1 MVVLKVDDAGN
12 EKTETIML
20 SDGSVQDE
28 RIEKIEILPK
38 VDELLASD
46 TSYEPASYLAHR
58 HLSPNKWVEIMFVGL
73 DEHIIG
79 KIINV
84 VGDSA
89 EIVIFED
96 GVLLTDSPLVL
107 DFNYTGLPDGVISI
121 ELIEDVEENEKGE
134 DKEEEKEEEYVVED
148 LNIQIAE
155 ERDFS
160 KLRYGLEEQT
170 NDILESMLSKL
181 QTDKK
186 IEKRTLASINQTI
199 IRYTQLRELFSKFD
213 GDHNMMH
220 YHDKTE
226 AVNKHG
232 NNWKPLCNS
241 LSLQNKQLGWVFPI
255 AQHIKKIYVEM
266 DGGDADDLASAD
278 VYSETF
284 KINDDYSLYSNGKLA
299 YSSFFNNIS
308 PYLTPFE
315 KSESNF
321 LVSPE
326 VDVDVFI
333 GNFNNKFSNS
343 FKHTQVP
350 FQSSRYVSDINYIMQ
365 TNLTKSS
372 YKTTFHPLIPAEEM
386 HVNALMTF
394 PDTFMKHSRLRLPG
408 TDTIGRS
415 NMALMFPSYSR
426 ILTSKTPITS
436 LISDNINVPI
446 VGNTF
451 MGDHFK
457 QYSYSGDEV
466 LNYSQFLDYFIPSTQ
481 DIIAKH
487 KLSQEHLSIVSI
499 VSELEPYL
507 IYMDDLTAT
516 HYNVIAN
523 YLQQNS
529 KHFFSD
535 LTVVS
540 RAFAE
545 LKKSSVFIQQFNG
558 PTLVIDNDLSS
569 DVRINVPYYFSS
581 GKLLA
586 FVNNTEEM
594 SRVLA
599 LDCGRIF
606 SAICAYNAIALIAD
620 VSNIQND
627 IVDAPIE
634 ASPDVCITKIIAKKY
649 KNVEK
654 MQADN
659 GVDIYFDKEYDT
671 TSYSILNEPHISKK
685 KFSLSGDE
693 FAVFL
698 TKELEKL
705 KTADIPI
712 VIQSLMTGHR
722 IVVDGQLAILVDEYG
737 EKVLYKR
744 ENNVWEIDPTAPKN
758 IVDVEMLCNAQPNCL
773 IRKNKCET
781 IEKTRTGIEDS
792 VLSERETFGAKINE
806 TIRAYQFKI
815 ENDYAKTIGHV
826 NNTRLPI
833 EAQSNFLKIMLGV
846 ELKNYDI
853 VVSPYAKYV
862 NLILSHPDFEKRQDL
877 IVRFCDSRICRAG
890 QYENEDMHWFYC
902 SETDTKLIPTFFV
915 QLARAHFQ
923 GRYNLVMDVVLRER
937 KATDDNGTIWI
948 DKYSGYAIKHIDFDS
963 DEGYNEEGYRVVSRE
978 VLSADETEKEMEM
991 MMSIDEPVKS
1001 RMEYDRTGQSVYG
1014 IIDTL
1019 SRHMLIDI
1027 SSTYSFII
1035 KTAIKIYKGASM
1047 SEVEYK
1053 KTKSETPYAVYLT
1066 QYLNYITLAV
1076 YLIVCQTMTPNLTPK
1091 GTFPGCIKSF
1101 EGYPVGPIE
1110 DKRGIIYLLCIL
1122 TKTKFIKVS
1131 SKPAFFEQY
1140 IDIALQDASI
1150 RTLISKKKTS
1160 GKVEEKEVEHS
1171 ITKWTSFQPPLV
1183 PFKLPT
1189 ILNVHE
1195 NFEELLIGDINSGS
1209 RSQHDKMSVLQSKII
1224 LFSYSIQAE
1233 IQKIIDS
1240 EPLILKSYDS
1250 KLLNENACCNG
1261 SIQMTTLDYFKIKNA
1276 SGDIEMCN
1284 NAILAHRNILNG
1296 MHLIT
1301 TPVMWLSDEKTKILP
1316 IQIEPA
1322 FSEKTIYAGFV
1333 KHCNFRNNA
1342 INPDNITAICGE
1354 KPVLNIKLTD
1364 TIEEIIAP
1372 LKNSGILYSSEQL
1385 YQLLHAVSKQIVYA
1399 ENTQV
1404 VKTTVDGI
1412 LAFLSE
1418 LDNTNDSSIIQ
1429 KPFQDKIQDCFTAD
1443 ESRITSAIK
1452 ELKHYTFNGNAYIY
1466 QKIRGFSVS
1475 VKNRLFKP
1483 EHIDLLFL
1491 ERERTQMY
1499 FQFLKNSIV
1508 NVGQIFPSMC
1518 ITQTK
1523 HFSEK
1528 LPTYWGITQLHN
1540 NMLISGYTKLFER
1553 VTSYYGEHA
1562 TFFKYIVESSSK
1574 IIEMISDIPFTGN
1587 EIGFLVLEH
1596 CLLLVLDIY
1605 MTVDENRIEDESLY
1619 DAPNANVS
1627 ISTTQLTIMQDFIIT
1642 LMTNDKHINVP
1653 YQAIV
1658 DATFRLKELEKNKLL
1673 QELNNTKDLAI
1684 DNHFKVLRIG
1694 DRWGGGEN
1702 VREHNKQRS
1711 DKEINEFLE
1720 DQTMMV
1726 QGQNQEDN
1734 EVGVDGEVDMDDYV
1748 NDFESD

>member
-1 MVVLKVDDAGN
+1 
-12 EKTETIML
+12 
-20 SDGSVQDE
+20 
-28 RIEKIEILPK
+28 
-38 VDELLASD
+38 
-46 TSYEPASYLAHR
+46 
-58 HLSPNKWVEIMFVGL
+58 
-73 DEHIIG
+73 
-79 KIINV
+79 
-84 VGDSA
+84 
-89 EIVIFED
+89 
-96 GVLLTDSPLVL
+96 
-107 DFNYTGLPDGVISI
+107 
-121 ELIEDVEENEKGE
+121 
-134 DKEEEKEEEYVVED
+134 
-148 LNIQIAE
+148 
-155 ERDFS
+155 
-160 KLRYGLEEQT
+160 
-170 NDILESMLSKL
+170 
-181 QTDKK
+181 
-186 IEKRTLASINQTI
+186 
-199 IRYTQLRELFSKFD
+199 
-213 GDHNMMH
+213 MH

-226 AVNKHG
+226 AINKHG

-241 LSLQNKQLGWVFPI
+241 LNVQNKQLGWVFPI
-255 AQHIKKIYVEM
+255 AQHIKKIYSEM
-266 DGGDADDLASAD
+266 DGGDADDLTEAD

-308 PYLTPFE
+308 SHLTPFE

-343 FKHTQVP
+343 FKHLQVP

-365 TNLTKSS
+365 TNLTKTS
-372 YKTTFHPLIPAEEM
+372 YKTTFHTLIPAEEM
-386 HVNALMTF
+386 HINSLITF
-394 PDTFMKHSRLRLPG
+394 PETFMKHSRLRLPG
-408 TDTIGRS
+408 TNMIGRS

-426 ILTSKTPITS
+426 ILTSKTPITT
-436 LISDNINVPI
+436 LISDNINVPVI
-446 VGNTF
+446 GNNFT
-451 MGDHFK
+451 GEHFK

-466 LNYSQFLDYFIPSTQ
+466 LNYSQFLNYFIPPTQ
-481 DIIAKH
+481 DIIESTNH
-487 KLSQEHLSIVSI
+487 KSQEHLSVVSI

-507 IYMDDLTAT
+507 IYTDDLTAT
-516 HYNVIAN
+516 HYNAISN
-523 YLQQNS
+523 YLQQNT
-529 KHFFSD
+529 KHFFTD
-535 LTVVS
+535 LTVIS

-545 LKKSSVFIQQFNG
+545 LKKSSVFIKQYDG

-569 DVRINVPYYFSS
+569 DARINVPYYFSS

-586 FVNNTEEM
+586 LINNTEEM

-634 ASPDVCITKIIAKKY
+634 ESPDVCITKIIAKKY

-659 GVDIYFDKEYDT
+659 GVAIYFDKDYDT
-671 TSYSILNEPHISKK
+671 TDYSILNEPRISKK

-693 FAVFL
+693 FVAFL

-705 KTADIPI
+705 KIADIPI
-712 VIQSLMTGHR
+712 AIQSLMTGHR
-722 IVVDGQLAILVDEYG
+722 IVADGHLAILVDEYG

-758 IVDVEMLCNAQPNCL
+758 IVDIEMLCNSQPNCL

-792 VLSERETFGAKINE
+792 VLSERDTFATKIKE
-806 TIRAYQFKI
+806 TIESYQFKI
-815 ENDYAKTIGHV
+815 ENEYAKTVEHV
-826 NNTRLPI
+826 NNTRRPI
-833 EAQSNFLKIMLGV
+833 EVESNFLKIRLGL
-846 ELKNYDI
+846 EMKNYDI

-862 NLILSHPDFEKRQDL
+862 NLILAHPEFEKRQDL
-877 IVRFCDSRICRAG
+877 IIRFCDSFICRNG
-890 QYENEDMHWFYC
+890 RKDSEEDTYWFYC
-902 SETDTKLIPTFFV
+902 SETNTKLIPTFFL

-923 GRYNLVMDVVLRER
+923 GKYNHVMEVVLKER

-963 DEGYNEEGYRVVSRE
+963 DEGYNEEGYRVISRD

-991 MMSIDEPVKS
+991 MMSFDEPVKN
-1001 RMEYDRTGQSVYG
+1001 RMEYDKTGQSVYG
-1014 IIDTL
+1014 IIETL

-1027 SSTYSFII
+1027 SSTYSYII
-1035 KTAIKIYKGASM
+1035 KTTIKIYKSASM
-1047 SEVEYK
+1047 SETEYK
-1053 KTKSETPYAVYLT
+1053 KTKSETPYTVYLA

-1076 YLIVCQTMTPNLTPK
+1076 YLIVCQTMTPSLTPK
-1091 GTFPGCIKSF
+1091 GAFPGCIKSF
-1101 EGYPVGPIE
+1101 AGYPVGPIE
-1110 DKRGIIYLLCIL
+1110 DKTGIIYLLCIL

-1150 RTLISKKKTS
+1150 RTLISKKKT
-1160 GKVEEKEVEHS
+1160 GNKKEEKEVEHS
-1171 ITKWTSFQPPLV
+1171 IAKWTSFQPPLV

-1195 NFEELLIGDINSGS
+1195 NFEELLIGDINLGS
-1209 RSQHDKMSVLQSKII
+1209 RTQHDKMSVLQSKII
-1224 LFSYSIQAE
+1224 LFSYSIQGE
-1233 IQKIIDS
+1233 IQKIIDT

-1261 SIQMTTLDYFKIKNA
+1261 SIQMTSLDYFKTKNT

-1284 NAILAHRNILNG
+1284 NAIMSHRNILNG

-1301 TPVMWLSDEKTKILP
+1301 TPVMWLSDEKTKISP
-1316 IQIEPA
+1316 IQIESA
-1322 FSEKTIYAGFV
+1322 FSEKTIYSGFV
-1333 KHCNFRNNA
+1333 KHCNFRNNT
-1342 INPDNITAICGE
+1342 INPDNITEICGE
-1354 KPVLNIKLTD
+1354 KPILDIKLTD
-1364 TIEEIIAP
+1364 TIEDIIAP
-1372 LKNSGILYSSEQL
+1372 LKNAGVSYSAEQL
-1385 YQLLHAVSKQIVYA
+1385 SRLLRAVSRPIIYSKNA
-1399 ENTQV
+1399 QV

-1412 LAFLSE
+1412 VAFLSK
-1418 LDNTNDSSIIQ
+1418 LDNSDEHIIIQ
-1429 KPFQDKIQDCFTAD
+1429 KPFQGKMQDCFTAD

-1466 QKIRGFSVS
+1466 QKIRGFSMS

-1491 ERERTQMY
+1491 ERDRTQMY

-1518 ITQTK
+1518 ITQTV

-1540 NMLISGYTKLFER
+1540 SMLISGYTKLFER
-1553 VTSYYGEHA
+1553 VTSYYGKHT

-1574 IIEMISDIPFTGN
+1574 IIEMITSIPFTDN

-1596 CLLLVLDIY
+1596 CLLIVLDLY

-1619 DAPNANVS
+1619 DAPNTNVS

-1642 LMTNDKHINVP
+1642 LMTNDKHINIT
-1653 YQAIV
+1653 YQAIS

-1711 DKEINEFLE
+1711 DKEINEFLG
-1720 DQTMMV
+1720 DQER
-1726 QGQNQEDN
+1726 QGQGEVQEDN
-1734 EVGVDGEVDMDDYV
+1734 EVVGVDGEVDMEDYA
-1748 NDFESD
+1748 NDFENE